1 MLLFEIVKTLM
12 KMTVREQIAAVEKC
26 MDQQHTIYDYLL
38 SVWLPELKRQ
48 LNYDSVVEVE
58 ESEYTKEMEA
68 FLVRINMK
76 GVNESKPFVE

>member
-1 MLLFEIVKTLM
+1 M
-12 KMTVREQIAAVEKC
+12 KMTVREQIAAVERC

-48 LNYDSVVEVE
+48 MDYDAVVEVE
-58 ESEYTKEMEA
+58 ETEYTKQMEA

-76 GVNESKPFVE
+76 GVDESKPFVE